1 MGSVFFIA
9 GKLVGVLLIPDYWL
23 LALAAGAVVALWR
36 GRTKTARVLITSWLT
51 VFLILGL
58 VPLGDWIMASL
69 EVDNPPRP
77 FPAQVDG
84 IVILGGVEDH
94 GAGLKWGGAQL
105 NEAAERLTVG
115 AALARVHPQ
124 SRVVFTGGRGALR
137 DFAQSDTH
145 TNIGAQFLRQAGV
158 PDDRLIIEPSARNT
172 TENARLSFQLATPQK
187 GDVWVLITS
196 AAHMPRALRS
206 FANAGWPEMEPMP
219 VDHRSHAP
227 SWIGWRLA
235 RNLNFLNSGLR
246 ELVGRMAYDLLGR

>member
-1 MGSVFFIA
+1 MDSFFFIV
-9 GKLVGVLLIPDYWL
+9 GKVVGLLLVPDYWL
-23 LALAAGAVVALWR
+23 LALAAGALVALWR
-36 GRTKTARVLITSWLT
+36 GRANAARVLTTSWL
-51 VFLILGL
+51 VIFLILGL
-58 VPLGDWIMASL
+58 VPLGDWLMASL
-69 EVDNPPRP
+69 EADYPPRS

-105 NEAAERLTVG
+105 NEAAERLTMG
-115 AALARVHPQ
+115 AALARAYPQ
-124 SRVVFTGGRGALR
+124 SRVVFTGGRGTLR
-137 DFAQSDTH
+137 DFAHSDAH
-145 TNIGAQFLRQAGV
+145 SNIGAQFLRQAGV
-158 PDDRLIIEPSARNT
+158 PDDRLVIEPTARNT
-172 TENARLSFQLATPQK
+172 TENAHLSLQLANPQK
-187 GDVWVLITS
+187 DDVWILITS

-235 RNLNFLNSGLR
+235 RNLNLLNFGLR